1 MNIEKTVLDLITPLL
16 ENADQTKV
24 QVRESANDDEVIV
37 VIYATSEDTG
47 RLIGKGGAMAKILR
61 QVSLIIS
68 RQLSKKIVFQFES
81 LSK

>member
-16 ENADQTKV
+16 ENPDQVKV
-24 QVRESANDDEVIV
+24 QTRESANDDEVIV

-68 RQLSKKIVFQFES
+68 RQLSKKIIFQFES
-81 LSK
+81 LN

>member
-1 MNIEKTVLDLITPLL
+1 MNIEKTVLDLITALL
-16 ENADQTKV
+16 ENPDQVKV
-24 QVRESANDDEVIV
+24 QTRESANDDEVIV

-68 RQLSKKIVFQFES
+68 RQLSKKIIFQFES
-81 LSK
+81 LN